1 MAYGQP
7 GYPYPGAPMG
17 NTYLPQQRQQL
28 DLNFQMP
35 SQPQQNPV
43 QPGYIVRPVAS
54 LEEAKAVPTDFSG
67 AVTVMTDFSHGMIYT
82 KALNYQDGTSNFNCY
97 RLDNSPLQ
105 PVPQMVQ
112 PVGDFVTRQE
122 MDSFRTEIAQMMQGV
137 MRHDEPD
144 ADVPTGRRSG
154 K

>member
-7 GYPYPGAPMG
+7 NYGYPPAPMG

-28 DLNFQMP
+28 DLSFQMP
-35 SQPQQNPV
+35 SQPQQNAA

-67 AVTVMTDFSHGMIYT
+67 AITVLTDFAHGMLYT
-82 KALNYQDGTSNFNCY
+82 KNLSYQAGTAIFNCY
-97 RLDNSPLQ
+97 RLDNTPLQ
-105 PVPQMVQ
+105 PVPQVIQ
-112 PVGDFVTRQE
+112 PTGDYVTRQE
-122 MDSFRTEIAQMMQGV
+122 LDSFRNEINQMIGV
-137 MRHDEPD
+137 MRHDESD
-144 ADVPTGRRSG
+144 ADARR

>member
-7 GYPYPGAPMG
+7 GYPYPPMG

-35 SQPQQNPV
+35 PQPQQSAP
-43 QPGYIVRPVAS
+43 QQGYIVRPVAS
-54 LEEAKAVPTDFSG
+54 MEEAKAVPTDFSG
-67 AVTVMTDFSHGMIYT
+67 AITIMTDLAHGMMYT

-97 RLDNSPLQ
+97 RLDNSVLQ
-105 PVPQMVQ
+105 PVPQVIQ
-112 PVGDFVTRQE
+112 PMGDFVTRQE
-122 MDSFRTEIAQMMQGV
+122 MESFRNEISQMMQGV

-144 ADVPTGRRSG
+144 ADVPARRRSSNG
-154 K
+154 

>member
-7 GYPYPGAPMG
+7 NYGYPPAPMG

-28 DLNFQMP
+28 DLSFQMP
-35 SQPQQNPV
+35 SQPQQNAT

-67 AVTVMTDFSHGMIYT
+67 AITVLTDFSHGMVYT
-82 KALNYQDGTSNFNCY
+82 KNLNYQDGTSIFNCY

-105 PVPQMVQ
+105 PVPPMVQ
-112 PVGDFVTRQE
+112 PVGDYVTRQE
-122 MDSFRTEIAQMMQGV
+122 FDSMKAYIDKAIQGV
-137 MRHDEPD
+137 MKHDSEQ
-144 ADVPTGRRSG
+144 
-154 K
+154 